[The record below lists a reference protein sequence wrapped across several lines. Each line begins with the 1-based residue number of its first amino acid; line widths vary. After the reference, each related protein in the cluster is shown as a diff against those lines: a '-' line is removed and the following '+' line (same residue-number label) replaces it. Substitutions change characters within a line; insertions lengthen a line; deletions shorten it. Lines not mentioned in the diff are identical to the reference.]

1 MTPSQRLPSSSAASV
16 PPASATSRPSG
27 SPTSP
32 RPGDFDVE
40 IVDLKDYPLPLFD
53 APASDF
59 WMPTPN
65 EVAAKWQ
72 AKLNEFDG
80 YIIVTAEYNRSIPG
94 ALKNAID
101 WAYKPFIKKAVAYV
115 AYGSV
120 GGARAVEHLRNIMV
134 ELQAVSVRHGVHI
147 GGSDFVPIMMGQKT
161 WDDTKGNFDPFTD
174 LLDNLVWWTNAT
186 KTARAADAVGRQ
198 GRLSAPKRSGSSPS
212 HPDRGRRLRR
222 RPFAFSAR

>member
-1 MTPSQRLPSSSAASV
+1 MSKPKIAVIISSIR
-16 PPASATSRPSG
+16 PTRFGEKPAKWIADHVKAR
-27 SPTSP
+27 
-32 RPGDFDVE
+32 GDVDVE

-65 EVAAKWQ
+65 ETAAKWQ

-80 YIIVTAEYNRSIPG
+80 FIIVTAEYNRSITG

-101 WAYKPFIKKAVAYV
+101 WAYKPFIKKAVAFV

-134 ELQAVSVRHGVHI
+134 ELQAVPVRHAVHI
-147 GGSDFVPIMMGQKT
+147 GGSDFAPIMFGQKT
-161 WDDTKGNFDPFTD
+161 WEETAPTFDQFVPEM
-174 LLDNLVWWTNAT
+174 LDNLVWWTNAT
-186 KTARAADAVGRQ
+186 KTAREADAAKVASQ
-198 GRLSAPKRSGSSPS
+198 A
-212 HPDRGRRLRR
+212 
-222 RPFAFSAR
+222 A